1 MLSILAMSVKVGTCG
16 WSVKGG
22 RKAYFRVFKVVELQE
37 TFYKL
42 PLVETARRWR
52 EDAPPGFEFTVKA
65 WQVITHPPSSPTWRK
80 AGLKIAPE
88 KAGNY
93 GCLKPTSENIE
104 AWGRVLEICKALN
117 SRICIVQT
125 PPSFNFSEENVEN
138 MLTFFSR
145 IDRDGV
151 LIGWEPRGTW
161 NEKLNVV
168 GEICRRLNLIHVVDP
183 FRRMPTYYDKTCY
196 FRLHGIGGGEV
207 NYRYKYRVEDLV
219 TLKKIAE
226 GLAYRGVEVYV
237 MFNNIYM
244 AADAREF
251 MKLLEV

>member
-1 MLSILAMSVKVGTCG
+1 MSVKVGTCG

-22 RKAYFRVFKVVELQE
+22 RKAYFEVFKVIELQE

-42 PLVETARRWR
+42 PLAETARRWR
-52 EDAPPGFEFTVKA
+52 EDAPPNFEFIVKA
-65 WQVITHPPSSPTWRK
+65 WQAITHPPSSPTWRK
-80 AGLKIAPE
+80 SGLKVDSG
-88 KAGNY
+88 KAENY
-93 GCLKPTSENIE
+93 GYLKPTNENIE
-104 AWGRVLEICKALN
+104 AWGRILEICRALN
-117 SRICIVQT
+117 AKICIIQT
-125 PPSFNFSEENVEN
+125 PPSFSFSEENVEN

-145 IDRDGV
+145 IERGDLV
-151 LIGWEPRGTW
+151 IGWEPRGEW

-183 FRRMPTYYDKTCY
+183 FRRMPAHYGKICY

-207 NYRYKYRVEDLV
+207 NYKYKYRVEDLV
-219 TLKKIAE
+219 MLKRVVE
-226 GLAYRGVEVYV
+226 NLARKGVEVYV
-237 MFNNIYM
+237 MFNNVYM